1 MRQFA
6 IRGISLATIERLN
19 RERVIPLD
27 RYQADGAIDRFGY
40 LENLAADHGVTFET
54 ILTLVDVLGPD
65 EDFDGLVTTLEDY
78 PLKGKACQWSG
89 GEREM
94 ECEQFRSCESF
105 IAHADRQ
112 RTLCLPGAPLPRL
125 CHHG

>member
-1 MRQFA
+1 MPQLA

-54 ILTLVDVLGPD
+54 ILALVDVLGKRGNTPTFSP
-65 EDFDGLVTTLEDY
+65 ELT
-78 PLKGKACQWSG
+78 
-89 GEREM
+89 
-94 ECEQFRSCESF
+94 
-105 IAHADRQ
+105 
-112 RTLCLPGAPLPRL
+112 RL
-125 CHHG
+125 

>member
-6 IRGISLATIERLN
+6 IPGISLATIERLN

-65 EDFDGLVTTLEDY
+65 EDFDGLVTTLEDF
-78 PLKGKACQWSG
+78 PL
-89 GEREM
+89 
-94 ECEQFRSCESF
+94 
-105 IAHADRQ
+105 
-112 RTLCLPGAPLPRL
+112 
-125 CHHG
+125 